1 MPLLDADELQALDYK
16 SAIYP
21 NTPLRVT
28 MAATREVLDRLHAD
42 GTSRAVLDRLLS
54 RQERRRLVGLSAPV
68 RRGVE
73 GWR

>member
-1 MPLLDADELQALDYK
+1 MPLLGADELQALDYK
-16 SAIYP
+16 PVLYP
-21 NTPLRVT
+21 NTPLRVA
-28 MAATREVLDRLHAD
+28 MAATREVLDQPRAD

-73 GWR
+73 G